1 MLTRF
6 RWLGDTVINYR
17 LPIPRRWAAIRS
29 SKLRFMFLLQHFLS
43 PFELMLLWAS
53 TEHRW
58 HVQRTNSMTGT
69 SSLYQRYNYR
79 LQIIGF
85 VSTVVFDDCRCRKFD
100 WILLLSFRGR
110 FRWFEVPAW
119 LAHEHHV
126 APDIGL
132 NKRPPSEHLL
142 PTNFFIQLRVYKSS
156 SERRAPAYLK
166 APTKVQELSA
176 RTHNCVPCPHR
187 LPGKNTEF

>member
-69 SSLYQRYNYR
+69 SSLYQRCNYR
-79 LQIIGF
+79 LWIIGF
-85 VSTVVFDDCRCRKFD
+85 VSTVDCQ
-100 WILLLSFRGR
+100 WLSTSEIRLDSSAFGGR
-110 FRWFEVPAW
+110 FRWFEVAAW
-119 LAHEHHV
+119 LAHERHV

-156 SERRAPAYLK
+156 GERRAPAYLR
-166 APTKVQELSA
+166 APTKVQELPA

>member
-1 MLTRF
+1 MLTKF

-17 LPIPRRWAAIRS
+17 LPIPSMGGYSILEIAFYVSSATLFVFFRVNATLSIDWTSVARS
-29 SKLRFMFLLQHFLS
+29 KDEQHDWKFL
-43 PFELMLLWAS
+43 
-53 TEHRW
+53 
-58 HVQRTNSMTGT
+58 
-69 SSLYQRYNYR
+69 
-79 LQIIGF
+79 F
-85 VSTVVFDDCRCRKFD
+85 VSTMQLSVADYRFRFDGCLR
-100 WILLLSFRGR
+100 WLSTSEIRLDSSPFGGR
-110 FRWFEVPAW
+110 FHWFEVPAW

-156 SERRAPAYLK
+156 GERRAPAYLR
-166 APTKVQELSA
+166 APTKVQELPA